1 MTMIDLEEDRFHD
14 GLIRS
19 AADMLA
25 LVRQKGFLPLIGPSF
40 SRNTIPGFSVEE
52 FTPRE
57 YWFLYG
63 VEAPG
68 NGRIRHPER
77 PGCLWK
83 AASFPRV
90 IRESGM
96 VPDLMNWRRS
106 HFRFRPKRESKEKL
120 VYETIQLC
128 ESLQTG
134 EIREA
139 CGFRRRSESRA
150 NARKKASREHSME
163 HVLMRLMMGTYLVIH
178 SFEQHYDRNMQPYGW
193 GIARY
198 TTPEH
203 MFGAEALRCD
213 RTPEESAKRILEKL
227 AREIPDATDAAAGN
241 PGIKKGDQKFLITL
255 SMTDTQ

>member
-1 MTMIDLEEDRFHD
+1 MTTIDLEEDRFHD

-63 VEAPG
+63 VEGPWEWKDPVIRSGQVAY
-68 NGRIRHPER
+68 GRLLLSR
-77 PGCLWK
+77 
-83 AASFPRV
+83 ASFV
-90 IRESGM
+90 SLEWF
-96 VPDLMNWRRS
+96 PDLMNWRRS

-203 MFGAEALRCD
+203 LFGAEALRCD
-213 RTPEESAKRILEKL
+213 RTPEESAERILEKL
-227 AREIPDATDAAAGN
+227 AREIPDATDAQLREILG
-241 PGIKKGDQKFLITL
+241 
-255 SMTDTQ
+255 